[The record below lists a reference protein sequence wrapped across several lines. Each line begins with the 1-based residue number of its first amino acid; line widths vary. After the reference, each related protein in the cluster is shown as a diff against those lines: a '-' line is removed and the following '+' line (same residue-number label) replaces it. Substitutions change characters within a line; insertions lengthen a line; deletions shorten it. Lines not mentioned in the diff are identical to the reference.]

1 MKTLSLKSR
10 FTIRS
15 TLILMALVLVTATI
29 LSPAT
34 WAADKQP
41 DKKLAYI
48 VSDIRIP
55 FWDIMD
61 RGVKSAARELGYSV
75 QTYSAENSLKSE
87 LENVSKAINDKVDG
101 IVVSPTNS
109 SACVTI
115 LKLAKSAGIPV
126 AISDIGTDGGEY
138 VTYISSDNL
147 DGAYKIGQVLV
158 KKMRQVGWDDGRV
171 GIVAIPQKRAN
182 GQARTAG
189 FMRAMREAGI
199 KGAGIEQQV
208 DFSYKE
214 TYDLSTKIIKSAPD
228 LRAIWLQGSDRYQG
242 ALDAIADAGK
252 KDDILLISFDA
263 EPEFLDMIPNG
274 VLVGAA
280 MQQPYLMGREAV
292 ISLDNHLHGKPVEM
306 HKQLEILAISNE
318 NIEEMLP
325 TIKRNVLGIEE

>member
-1 MKTLSLKSR
+1 MKTLLLKSR

-61 RGVKSAARELGYSV
+61 RGVKSAAKELGYSV

-87 LENVSKAINDKVDG
+87 LENVSKAIKDKVDG

-126 AISDIGTDGGEY
+126 AISDIGTDSGEY

-214 TYDLSTKIIKSAPD
+214 TYELSTKIINSAPD

>member
-75 QTYSAENSLKSE
+75 QTYSAANSLKSE
-87 LENVSKAINDKVDG
+87 LENVSKAIKDKVDG

-126 AISDIGTDGGEY
+126 VISDIGTDGGEY

-147 DGAYKIGQVLV
+147 DGAYKIGLVLV

-189 FMRAMREAGI
+189 FMKAMREAGI

-214 TYDLSTKIIKSAPD
+214 TYDLSTKIINSAPD

-306 HKQLEILAISNE
+306 HKQLEILAISTE